1 MIRAVTFTNYLGDS
15 IRLDLARPEE
25 SGFIIK
31 SVTGLGPGKANINT
45 TEIATNDGS
54 LFNSSRMPSRN
65 IVISLAYMWKDSIED
80 VRQLSYKYFP
90 IKKKL
95 TMLIETDNRQ
105 AEIEGY
111 VESNDPA
118 IFSKDEG
125 SDISIVCPN
134 PFFYSAGKDGINTT
148 IFYGVEALFE
158 FPFSNESL
166 QDPLLEM
173 GEIKNETEQVVVYN
187 GDAEIGVTITIHA
200 IGEASNITIYNTGTR
215 EVMRIDTDK
224 LEKFTGSGII
234 AGDEIIICTVKGNKS
249 ITLLRNG
256 KTTNILNCLDKNA
269 DWFQLAKG
277 DNIFAYTAEYGSTN
291 LQFKIENRI
300 VYEGGISTMDV
311 TILNTDLDAVSIVD
325 TYESFIWTDRY
336 YAYGDFELY
345 EAMRDG
351 LLDYIKQDYYLQSKE
366 SEHVMIVEKIQI
378 TSDTEDG
385 NHVTVTGRSLES
397 ILDRRIVW
405 GQKLL
410 SGNLQNGIKTLLN
423 ENVISP
429 SDSNRRIPNFIFK
442 ESTDPA
448 ITKLKLEAQYTGDNL
463 YDVIQKICE
472 EQGIGFKIT
481 LNDEK
486 QFVFELYAGSDRSY
500 DQTEN
505 PYVIFSPKFENII
518 NSNYIESK
526 ASLKTVTLVGGEGEG
541 ADRRYT
547 TVGGG
552 SGLNRRELF
561 TDARDISSNVG
572 SDDEL
577 TDAEYMAQLQQRG
590 KEKLAENVSITSFE
604 GETETTIMF
613 QYGKDFFNGDI
624 VQIANEYGH
633 ETKARILEI
642 VRSEDKDGYSVYP
655 TFKTIEQEGA

>member
-111 VESNDPA
+111 VESNDPT
-118 IFSKDEG
+118 IFSKDE
-125 SDISIVCPN
+125 
-134 PFFYSAGKDGINTT
+134 
-148 IFYGVEALFE
+148 
-158 FPFSNESL
+158 
-166 QDPLLEM
+166 
-173 GEIKNETEQVVVYN
+173 
-187 GDAEIGVTITIHA
+187 
-200 IGEASNITIYNTGTR
+200 
-215 EVMRIDTDK
+215 
-224 LEKFTGSGII
+224 
-234 AGDEIIICTVKGNKS
+234 
-249 ITLLRNG
+249 
-256 KTTNILNCLDKNA
+256 
-269 DWFQLAKG
+269 
-277 DNIFAYTAEYGSTN
+277 
-291 LQFKIENRI
+291 
-300 VYEGGISTMDV
+300 
-311 TILNTDLDAVSIVD
+311 
-325 TYESFIWTDRY
+325 
-336 YAYGDFELY
+336 
-345 EAMRDG
+345 G

-429 SDSNRRIPNFIFK
+429 SDSNRKIPNFIFK

-572 SDDEL
+572 SDDAL

>member
-65 IVISLAYMWKDSIED
+65 
-80 VRQLSYKYFP
+80 KYFP

-111 VESNDPA
+111 VESNDPT

-134 PFFYSAGKDGINTT
+134 PFFYSAGKDGLNTT

-234 AGDEIIICTVKGNKS
+234 AGDEINICTVKGNKS

-300 VYEGGISTMDV
+300 VYEGV
-311 TILNTDLDAVSIVD
+311 
-325 TYESFIWTDRY
+325 
-336 YAYGDFELY
+336 
-345 EAMRDG
+345 
-351 LLDYIKQDYYLQSKE
+351 
-366 SEHVMIVEKIQI
+366 
-378 TSDTEDG
+378 
-385 NHVTVTGRSLES
+385 
-397 ILDRRIVW
+397 
-405 GQKLL
+405 
-410 SGNLQNGIKTLLN
+410 
-423 ENVISP
+423 
-429 SDSNRRIPNFIFK
+429 
-442 ESTDPA
+442 
-448 ITKLKLEAQYTGDNL
+448 
-463 YDVIQKICE
+463 
-472 EQGIGFKIT
+472 
-481 LNDEK
+481 
-486 QFVFELYAGSDRSY
+486 
-500 DQTEN
+500 
-505 PYVIFSPKFENII
+505 
-518 NSNYIESK
+518 
-526 ASLKTVTLVGGEGEG
+526 
-541 ADRRYT
+541 
-547 TVGGG
+547 
-552 SGLNRRELF
+552 
-561 TDARDISSNVG
+561 
-572 SDDEL
+572 
-577 TDAEYMAQLQQRG
+577 
-590 KEKLAENVSITSFE
+590 
-604 GETETTIMF
+604 
-613 QYGKDFFNGDI
+613 
-624 VQIANEYGH
+624 
-633 ETKARILEI
+633 
-642 VRSEDKDGYSVYP
+642 
-655 TFKTIEQEGA
+655 

>member
-45 TEIATNDGS
+45 MEIATNDGS

-111 VESNDPA
+111 VESNDPT

-125 SDISIVCPN
+125 SDISIVSPN

-166 QDPLLEM
+166 KDPLLEM

-200 IGEASNITIYNTGTR
+200 IGEASNIMIYNTGTR

-300 VYEGGISTMDV
+300 VYEGV
-311 TILNTDLDAVSIVD
+311 
-325 TYESFIWTDRY
+325 
-336 YAYGDFELY
+336 
-345 EAMRDG
+345 
-351 LLDYIKQDYYLQSKE
+351 
-366 SEHVMIVEKIQI
+366 
-378 TSDTEDG
+378 
-385 NHVTVTGRSLES
+385 
-397 ILDRRIVW
+397 
-405 GQKLL
+405 
-410 SGNLQNGIKTLLN
+410 
-423 ENVISP
+423 
-429 SDSNRRIPNFIFK
+429 
-442 ESTDPA
+442 
-448 ITKLKLEAQYTGDNL
+448 
-463 YDVIQKICE
+463 
-472 EQGIGFKIT
+472 
-481 LNDEK
+481 
-486 QFVFELYAGSDRSY
+486 
-500 DQTEN
+500 
-505 PYVIFSPKFENII
+505 
-518 NSNYIESK
+518 
-526 ASLKTVTLVGGEGEG
+526 
-541 ADRRYT
+541 
-547 TVGGG
+547 
-552 SGLNRRELF
+552 
-561 TDARDISSNVG
+561 
-572 SDDEL
+572 
-577 TDAEYMAQLQQRG
+577 
-590 KEKLAENVSITSFE
+590 
-604 GETETTIMF
+604 
-613 QYGKDFFNGDI
+613 
-624 VQIANEYGH
+624 
-633 ETKARILEI
+633 
-642 VRSEDKDGYSVYP
+642 
-655 TFKTIEQEGA
+655 